1 MSEPALTAV
10 VDLDGVV
17 ADVRHRLHHV
27 TGRDGRH
34 KDWPAF
40 FAAAGDDPLLAEG
53 ARTVHA
59 LAEAY
64 DIVYLSGR
72 PEWLRTTTE
81 QWLRRHGL
89 PPGPVVLRPDRDFRP
104 ARRYKL
110 DALAQLAESRTV
122 GLLVDDDPR
131 VLEDARQAGYD
142 VLPATWMGEEPAL
155 HEAQERDGR
164 T

>member
-1 MSEPALTAV
+1 MSDPVLTAV

-27 TGRDGRH
+27 AGAGRP

-40 FAAAGDDPLLAEG
+40 FAAAADDPLLAEG

-59 LAEAY
+59 LAEGY
-64 DIVYLSGR
+64 SIVYLSGR
-72 PEWLRTTTE
+72 PERLRATTE

-104 ARRYKL
+104 ARTYKL
-110 DALAQLAESRTV
+110 EALARLAESRTV
-122 GLLVDDDPR
+122 ALLVDDDPR

-142 VLPATWMGEEPAL
+142 VLPATWMGERAAL